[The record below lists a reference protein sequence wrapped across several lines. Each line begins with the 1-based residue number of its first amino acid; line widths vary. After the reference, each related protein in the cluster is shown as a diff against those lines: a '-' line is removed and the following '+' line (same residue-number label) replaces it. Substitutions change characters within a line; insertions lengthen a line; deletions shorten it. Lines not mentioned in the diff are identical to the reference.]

1 MDEIASATALT
12 ADDSLCRDSCH
23 RRRDLCLD
31 GWIAPRGKKIVSPRA
46 LDNTLMIP
54 AVPPALR
61 LEQISSP
68 ENRRRM
74 ALRHVSEHSR
84 RVTVAAYSRQIIAGE
99 LATTED
105 TNPLRH
111 GPFLFPAASSA
122 RPN

>member
-68 ENRRRM
+68 VNRRRT
-74 ALRHVSEHSR
+74 ALRHVSEYLHR
-84 RVTVAAYSRQIIAGE
+84 IAMIRFSFRSI
-99 LATTED
+99 T
-105 TNPLRH
+105 
-111 GPFLFPAASSA
+111 
-122 RPN
+122 